1 MTQMLVVDDERFA
14 VDGICQCADWGA
26 LGIETLHT
34 ANHADE
40 ARRILTENRIDILIC
55 DIEMPDEDG
64 LSLVR
69 WVKAHSPHT
78 ESLFLTCHSEFA
90 YAKQAIAIGG
100 FDYLL
105 KPVDGEELAQVVT
118 RMLQTIREK
127 EESLQ
132 HNEQYR
138 KYKEL
143 WSKQQPL
150 LAERF
155 WQDLLSRRI
164 LSFGDFLER
173 SLQDAQIGLNAADKV
188 MPVLISIEEWKK
200 PLSARDQ
207 EIMEYA
213 VKKAAGEVLLAVRP
227 GLAGDVVTDR
237 SGVLFAM
244 IYAGE
249 EELAAKDWMQ
259 ASADFVDVCRTYFYC
274 QVTCYVGRSVQ
285 LQDVPRLC
293 EALKTMERDN
303 VSRRDAVILYTPRA
317 TAPSAQLP
325 VPDHLDVSLWSIYMS
340 SGDRDKVMA
349 LIHRSVERAEAGKVL
364 NQKQLETYVH
374 DTLQVVYNFLH
385 VKGITADS
393 VPQFSL
399 WTSAQIRS
407 LSQYKHWAESLIWA
421 VMDAVFADREA
432 DGVVQRAIHY
442 MKECVEEDISRDD
455 VAHHVNLNPAYLSRL
470 FKKETGV
477 SLIDYLIETKMN
489 RAKQLLEATPMT
501 VGAVAQQVGYSNFS
515 HFTKMFKKQ
524 FGVNPQEYRQA
535 KSQND

>member
-1 MTQMLVVDDERFA
+1 MTKMLVVDDERFA
-14 VDGICQCADWGA
+14 VDGICHSADWRA
-26 LGIETLHT
+26 LGIETIHT

-40 ARRILTENRIDILIC
+40 ARRILTEHRIDILIC

-69 WVKAHSPHT
+69 WVKEHSPHT
-78 ESLFLTCHSEFA
+78 EALFLTCHSEFS
-90 YAKQAIAIGG
+90 YAKQAINIGS

-105 KPVDGEELAQVVT
+105 KPADGEELEQAVM
-118 RMLQTIREK
+118 RMLQAIKEK

-132 HNEQYR
+132 HNELYR

-164 LSFGDFLER
+164 LSFGDFLAR
-173 SLQDAQIGLNAADKV
+173 AIQDAQIALDATDKAI
-188 MPVLISIEEWKK
+188 PILISMEEWQK
-200 PLSARDQ
+200 PLSERDQ

-213 VKKAAGEVLLAVRP
+213 VKKAAGEVFLAGRP
-227 GLAGDVVTDR
+227 GLSCDVVTDR

-244 IYAGE
+244 LYAGE
-249 EELAAKDWMQ
+249 EELAAHDWMQ
-259 ASADFVDVCRTYFYC
+259 ASAAFVDVCRSYFYC
-274 QVTCYVGRSVQ
+274 QVACYVGRAVQ
-285 LQDVPRLC
+285 PQDVSRLC
-293 EALKTMERDN
+293 EALKNMERDH
-303 VSRRDAVILYTPRA
+303 VGRRDSVILYTPQ
-317 TAPSAQLP
+317 TAAYSLQLP
-325 VPDHLDVSLWSIYMS
+325 VPDHLDVSLWSIYMLR
-340 SGDRDKVMA
+340 GEREKVIE
-349 LIHRSVERAEAGKVL
+349 LIHRSAERLEASKVL
-364 NQKQLETYVH
+364 NQKQLETYYH

-385 VKGITADS
+385 VKGMTADG
-393 VPQFSL
+393 VPRFSL

-421 VMDAVFADREA
+421 VMDAVFADKEEI
-432 DGVVQRAIHY
+432 GVIERAIQY
-442 MKECVEEDISRDD
+442 MKEQVEEDISRDD
-455 VAHHVNLNPAYLSRL
+455 VANHVNLNPAYLSRL
-470 FKKETGV
+470 FKKETGAN
-477 SLIDYLIETKMN
+477 LIDYLIETKMN

-524 FGVNPQEYRQA
+524 FGVNPQEYRQS